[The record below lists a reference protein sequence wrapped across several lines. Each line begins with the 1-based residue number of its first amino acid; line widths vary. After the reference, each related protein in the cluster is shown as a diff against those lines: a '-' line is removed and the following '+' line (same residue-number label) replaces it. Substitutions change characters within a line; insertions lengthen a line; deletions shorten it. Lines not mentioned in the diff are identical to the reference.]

1 MVPKILSKTASGYCD
16 QEMEH
21 KTLKVL
27 AALVAVIVVL
37 SFICLVIVVT
47 LVLTEK
53 DDSSTY
59 STKNTASSLFPLI
72 TSKLRVEY
80 YISFFSLHSC

>member
-1 MVPKILSKTASGYCD
+1 
-16 QEMEH
+16 MEH
-21 KTLKVL
+21 KALKVL

-37 SFICLVIVVT
+37 LFICLVIVVT

-59 STKNTASSLFPLI
+59 STKNTASSLFPWI
-72 TSKLRVEY
+72 TSKPRVDY
-80 YISFFSLHSC
+80 YVSFCYLHSSQWARNGLSFLKSNFI